1 MAAALPQL
9 VLAVAAFLAP
19 AGAFQTPSRS
29 LRRVAP
35 APLRRGPAWPLGA
48 DGNNGG
54 DAKGGGFRGW
64 LDGFG
69 EDEELLE
76 DVRVYAQTL
85 AICLLIRF
93 FLVEPRFIPSL
104 SMYPTFDVG
113 DQLAVEKVSKRYR
126 PLVKKDPYPIHRN
139 EVIVFNPPPA
149 FKALVS
155 SRARDEA
162 LIKRVVAVAGDEVAV
177 RSGVLYV
184 NGKAQAEDDVINE
197 RPFYDMEPRRAAG
210 NVFVLGDN
218 QTADGHIG
226 AASRRRHH
234 RPRRLQVLAAEP
246 PRRRRRARRE
256 LLGPARGAWT

>member
-149 FKALVS
+149 FKALV
-155 SRARDEA
+155 
-162 LIKRVVAVAGDEVAV
+162 
-177 RSGVLYV
+177 GVLYV

-197 RPFYDMEPRRAAG
+197 RPFYDMEPPRVVPPG

-218 QTADGHIG
+218 RNQSLDGHIWG
-226 AASRRRHH
+226 CLPTENIIGRAVFKYW
-234 RPRRLQVLAAEP
+234 PPNRLGGVVAP
-246 PRRRRRARRE
+246 V
-256 LLGPARGAWT
+256 GNY